1 MYALSNPK
9 LKKLVHAVQTSLSD
23 DLRKPQYRGHEN
35 CLAGHCYV
43 ASEALY
49 HLLGGAES
57 GWVPQN
63 IQHEGGPHWYLK
75 HKISGTILDPTASQ
89 FKTKVPYE
97 NGRGKGFLTKQPSKR
112 TQVVLDRIKNEG
124 LSLPVQK
131 SESELTA
138 AFKNTESG
146 QIFAT
151 GSFHDVDKI
160 PNYQPQQYVEG
171 FVDPSGN
178 FYNRE
183 EAKSLAKNQPPPVFP
198 GFGVPDDRR
207 ETMPVNTQQALT
219 MKLRQ
224 FANNAHKQEG
234 NIGPVNA
241 QAFNEFVQSKKKVAG
256 SSSIGPT
263 INSYA
268 LGTSLRPKATPKVVA
283 GTMQHEDTHNIF
295 NRIQQKHGETT
306 RKLLSTGLLAGL
318 RAVYPQF
325 HHAVQDFIKVRN
337 GENYNPDLRDEEVI
351 AHTVNYLN
359 NPQERIRYHSA
370 KGHDLGTAHAFD
382 SVMKRGYK
390 VMRQLATDMDPS
402 WLGKTR
408 MAGVYEVP
416 LQELDDVPAIAWDK
430 GRTSNISALMDQG
443 KDLGPIAV
451 AQGPD
456 GLRELEDGNHRLH
469 LARQKGRP
477 TIKVRYLSDEAAA
490 VNPQRQRG
498 SSVFPHAVAPVD
510 TIAKSDAN
518 PAIPDMPSDH
528 CQAFVVAEQ
537 MVRQCKKPVKA
548 SGLCYLHLAK
558 IGHFFDAENEKQKK
572 VEVSSIAVFNSEGY
586 LLMGIREDSGKYTLP
601 GGKADSGESPEAC
614 ARRELWEEAGLKI
627 KALEHLGSGWGG
639 KNGDVRVSVFRGKS
653 DDKPTGEND
662 PDKEVEEW
670 EWIDVREGLPDE
682 VKGKLHNGKHDITLQ
697 ILGLLEGETN
707 VELSKSWK
715 HAFVGAMTAASLSG
729 SPAMA
734 QDAVTD
740 DHHQD
745 WSPEGLD
752 EELKPIAHL
761 ESSFG
766 KKMKHSP
773 HSKGEYH
780 TAFGAVGLK
789 GITAHEE
796 YKHTKYLQQIYPD
809 LYDQNKFMETF
820 KSNPTFYNAVA
831 TAHWKRLK
839 KLFGGD
845 VDKTAYAWRWGQGR
859 AAGADAEAISSS
871 PYIQGYH
878 KIYDNI
884 RGQQVALVNPLEKK
898 VQEWLSKSMDRP
910 AMQRL
915 VLYDLGEDPFGHLEP
930 TARHTDDGT
939 FYEAVEFADV
949 SDKLKRLGYHGYH
962 DPESGHPVIFP
973 EFQHLAQSTIH

>member
-1 MYALSNPK
+1 MYPLSNPK
-9 LKKLVHAVQTSLSD
+9 LKKLVHAVQSSLSD

-75 HKISGTILDPTASQ
+75 HKVSGAILDPTSSQ

-97 NGRGKGFLTKQPSKR
+97 HGRGKGFLTKQPSKR

-124 LSLPVQK
+124 LDLPVQK
-131 SESELTA
+131 AESELTA

-146 QIFAT
+146 QVFAT

-160 PNYQPQQYVEG
+160 PDYQPQQYEEG

-183 EAKSLAKNQPPPVFP
+183 EAKALVKNQPPPVFP

-224 FANNAHKQEG
+224 FANNSRKEEGGAPVDDRSFQEY
-234 NIGPVNA
+234 V
-241 QAFNEFVQSKKKVAG
+241 EKRKRVAG

-268 LGTSLRPKATPKVVA
+268 LGTSLRPKATPKIVA

-295 NRIQQKHGETT
+295 NRIQQKHGEKT
-306 RKLLSTGLLAGL
+306 RQFLSTGLLAGL

-325 HHAVQDFIKVRN
+325 HHAVNDFIKVRN
-337 GENYNPDLRDEEVI
+337 GEHYNPDLMDEEVI
-351 AHTVNYLN
+351 AHTVNFLN
-359 NPQERIRYHSA
+359 NPNERIRYHSA
-370 KGHDLGTAHAFD
+370 KGHDMDTARAFD

-390 VMRQLATDMDPS
+390 VMRGLASQMDPS
-402 WLGKTR
+402 WLQKTR
-408 MAGVYEVP
+408 TAGVYEVP

-430 GRTSNISALMDQG
+430 GRASNISSLMDQG
-443 KDLGPIAV
+443 KDLGPIDV

-477 TIKVRYLSDEAAA
+477 TIKVRYLSNEAAA

-498 SSVFPHAVAPVD
+498 TSVFPHAVAPLD
-510 TIAKSDAN
+510 TISKSDAN

-528 CQAFVVAEQ
+528 CQAFVVSQ
-537 MVRQCKKPVKA
+537 GIVRQCKKPVKA

-558 IGHFFDAENEKQKK
+558 IGHFFEGENEKQKK

-586 LLMGIREDSGKYTLP
+586 LLMGIRNDSQKWTLP
-601 GGKADSGESPEAC
+601 GGKADSGEGAEAC
-614 ARRELWEEAGLKI
+614 AHRELWEEAGIKI
-627 KALEHLGSGWGG
+627 KSLKQLGSGWGG
-639 KNGDVRVSVFRGKS
+639 KNGDVKVSVFRGESNDSPDSK
-653 DDKPTGEND
+653 ND
-662 PDKEVEEW
+662 PDKEVDEW
-670 EWIDVREGLPDE
+670 EWIDVREGLPKE
-682 VKGKLHNGKHDITLQ
+682 VRENLHNGKHDITLQ
-697 ILGLLEGETN
+697 ILGLLEGETD

-715 HAFVGAMTAASLSG
+715 HAFVGAMTAASLSAT
-729 SPAMA
+729 PALA

-740 DHHQD
+740 DHHQE
-745 WSPEGLD
+745 WSPEGLS

-761 ESSFG
+761 ETNFG
-766 KKMKHSP
+766 KKLKHSP

-780 TAFGAVGLK
+780 TAYGAVGLK

-796 YKHTKYLQQIYPD
+796 YNRTKYLQQLYPD
-809 LYDQNKFMETF
+809 LHDQEKFMETF
-820 KSNPTFYNAVA
+820 KSNPGFYNAVA
-831 TAHWKRLK
+831 TAHWNRLK

-845 VDKTAYAWRWGQGR
+845 VDKAAYAWRWGQGR
-859 AAGADAEAISSS
+859 AAKADPEMISAS
-871 PYIQGYH
+871 PYVQGYQR
-878 KIYDNI
+878 IWQGI

-898 VQEWLSKSMDRP
+898 AEEWLAKTFDRP
-910 AMQRL
+910 AIQRL
-915 VLYDLGEDPFGHLEP
+915 VMYDLGEDPFGHLEP
-930 TARHTDDGT
+930 VARHTEDGT
-939 FYEAVEFADV
+939 FYEATAMADV
-949 SDKLKRLGYHGYH
+949 ADKLKRLGYHGYH
-962 DPESGHPVIFP
+962 DADTGEPIVFP
-973 EFQHLAQSTIH
+973 EYQHLARSTSIH